1 MKALKAEKGFTLVEI
16 ITVLVLI
23 GILVSIALPIY
34 RTQVLRARESVLK
47 ENLWMMR
54 EALNQYYHDKGK
66 YPTTLD
72 DLVLT
77 KYLRKV
83 PTDPITKSSEWEL
96 IHFEP
101 EDPED
106 FDPEIAEGIIDVK
119 SLSDQESTD
128 GTPYNEW

>member
-1 MKALKAEKGFTLVEI
+1 MKKEKGFTLVEI

-34 RTQVLRARESVLK
+34 RSSVIRAREAVLK
-47 ENLWMMR
+47 ENLFQMR
-54 EALNQYYHDKGK
+54 DAISKFYQDKGK

-72 DLVLT
+72 DLIMF

-83 PTDPITKSSEWEL
+83 PEDPITKIAEWEL
-96 IHFEP
+96 VHFEP
-101 EDPED
+101 EDMED

-119 SLSDQESTD
+119 SMSGDPSLD

>member
-1 MKALKAEKGFTLVEI
+1 MKVMKAEKGFTLVEI
-16 ITVLVLI
+16 LTVLVLI

-34 RTQVLRARESVLK
+34 HNQVVRAKESVLK
-47 ENLWMMR
+47 ENLWMIR
-54 EALNQYYHDKGK
+54 EALNQHYHDKGK
-66 YPTTLD
+66 YPNTLD
-72 DLVLT
+72 DLVLG

-83 PTDPITKSSEWEL
+83 PMDPVTNSSEWEL

-119 SLSDQESTD
+119 SLSDKESTD